1 MRKTAWTG
9 LLILAAFSLSA
20 CGRKDA
26 EVSVPHVEVADQPAV
41 SQTEEEK
48 EAELGLE
55 TAPGTVLGQEEVTVM
70 EGEEPKTVRYT
81 RVRGIGDFSLAY
93 DAETFSV
100 EASADSLTFQALEEG
115 VPAFV
120 RVERSDAAS
129 TEDAA
134 DQVVLES
141 DEECTVEDV
150 TVGEGEYPAVWVSYA
165 EGTADTERTCDV
177 YIFRYNDILYTVQM
191 DCTVGDYE
199 KIGQAEQMIL
209 STLRFD
215 EG

>member
-1 MRKTAWTG
+1 M
-9 LLILAAFSLSA
+9 
-20 CGRKDA
+20 
-26 EVSVPHVEVADQPAV
+26 PHVEVVEQPKI

-70 EGEEPKTVRYT
+70 EGEEPKTVLHT

-120 RVERSDAAS
+120 RWNDPMRLPPRMLPTRWYWKVMRS
-129 TEDAA
+129 
-134 DQVVLES
+134 V
-141 DEECTVEDV
+141 
-150 TVGEGEYPAVWVSYA
+150 PW
-165 EGTADTERTCDV
+165 R
-177 YIFRYNDILYTVQM
+177 M
-191 DCTVGDYE
+191 
-199 KIGQAEQMIL
+199 
-209 STLRFD
+209 
-215 EG
+215 

>member
-1 MRKTAWTG
+1 MT
-9 LLILAAFSLSA
+9 LCVLAAMGLSA
-20 CGRKDA
+20 CGKKDA
-26 EVSVPHVEVADQPAV
+26 EVSVSHVEVVEQPKI

-70 EGEEPKTVRYT
+70 EGEEPKTVLYT